1 MQSKMDKKQSLF
13 RRYLS
18 NEEGATA
25 IEYALMVALISVALI
40 TAMSLLAST
49 QSTMWNNVSNT
60 LNNAN
65 P

>member
-1 MQSKMDKKQSLF
+1 MRSKMNKTQNLL
-13 RRYLS
+13 RRYFS
-18 NEEGATA
+18 SEEGATA
-25 IEYALMVALISVALI
+25 IEYALLVALLSVALIS
-40 TAMSLLAST
+40 AMSLLAST